1 MIRRPLTIE
10 ELKAAKACEPG
21 LELAEKWLPNLP
33 EDWQARLAVEFPD
46 FERWL
51 ITNGFADPLTGGAI
65 AGYRGTATA
74 GYRGTATAGE
84 GGTATAGEGGTAT
97 AGNWGTATAGN
108 WGTAT
113 AGEGGTA
120 TAGEFGIIQIRYF
133 SNGRWRIKTGYIG
146 EDGLKPNTPYRLDE
160 NNEFAEVAK

>member
-74 GYRGTATAGE
+74 GE
-84 GGTATAGEGGTAT
+84 GGTATAGEG
-97 AGNWGTATAGN
+97 GTATAGN

>member
-65 AGYRGTATA
+65 AGYRGNATA

-84 GGTATAGEGGTAT
+84 G
-97 AGNWGTATAGN
+97 GTATAGN

>member
-84 GGTATAGEGGTAT
+84 GGTATAG
-97 AGNWGTATAGN
+97 N